1 MSTIKKEDNN
11 RLPRYQ
17 DFSMQSAFDRIIFE
31 DLDIADDPYIVS
43 LANEL
48 INGNPLVINFENLDI
63 DDANKVI
70 SFLSGVIFAI
80 NGKIE
85 KINKRIFLF
94 ARIQDFKDGSLK
106 QFIADYKVI

>member
-1 MSTIKKEDNN
+1 MSTLKKEDTN

-17 DFSMQSAFDRIIFE
+17 DFSVQTAFDRMIFE
-31 DLDIADDPYIVS
+31 DLDIVDDPYLVS
-43 LANEL
+43 LATEL
-48 INGNPLVINFENLDI
+48 INGNPLVINFENLNVDE
-63 DDANKVI
+63 ANKVI

-94 ARIQDFKDGSLK
+94 ARIQEFKDGTLK